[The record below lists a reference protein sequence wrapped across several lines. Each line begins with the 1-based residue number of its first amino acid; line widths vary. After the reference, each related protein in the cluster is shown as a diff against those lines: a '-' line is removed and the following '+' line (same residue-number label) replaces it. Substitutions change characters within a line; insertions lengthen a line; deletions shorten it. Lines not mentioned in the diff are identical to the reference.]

1 MCKFPP
7 TQKVPIHLL
16 HRQPAALKD
25 GIPQVLEDP
34 VDLVRVGHGDKAKA
48 PRFLGA
54 GIAHDA
60 GF

>member
-1 MCKFPP
+1 MCKSPQ

-16 HRQPAALKD
+16 HRQPASLKD

-48 PRFLGA
+48 PGFLGA
-54 GIAHDA
+54 RIPHNA